1 MADAVSESMQKFR
14 QSFAQDVTAEIRA
27 KLNRFEENLSSF
39 PLIRFDLQSN

>member
-27 KLNRFEENLSSF
+27 KLNRSEV
-39 PLIRFDLQSN
+39 DLNNFS